1 MIKLHIPFSDL
12 YLEKQFN
19 CWFAAH
25 TGTRLTHCILQYC
38 TYMGTQKIQD
48 YHGEQVN
55 GNRSQVGGLAECNGE
70 CSRLI
75 PSLQLPPI
83 MNHTIR
89 ICRWATSLVFAHS
102 GDRHGQMASR
112 DSPKPPQQPAE
123 NQVTLPE
130 RKCCHLSQSSLPLM
144 LYPNASMWTNTC
156 LWIILPCTSTLCIFV
171 SLSEW

>member
-1 MIKLHIPFSDL
+1 M
-12 YLEKQFN
+12 
-19 CWFAAH
+19 
-25 TGTRLTHCILQYC
+25 
-38 TYMGTQKIQD
+38 
-48 YHGEQVN
+48 N
-55 GNRSQVGGLAECNGE
+55 GNHSQVGGLAECNGE

-83 MNHTIR
+83 LNHTIR
-89 ICRWATSLVFAHS
+89 ICQWATSLVFAHS
-102 GDRHGQMASR
+102 GDRQGQMASR

-156 LWIILPCTSTLCIFV
+156 LWIILPCTSTLCILCPWVNGNKMLFV
-171 SLSEW
+171 CCFFMCCFGSFSEKNNTNHDEQTKSYISQY